1 MKETALIFKVIVLTF
16 SLAIIPVQVIA
27 LTPEQVFDKVKDSVV
42 VVKALDSRGELKS
55 QGSGVILPSDK
66 IATNCHVV
74 EEGISFEVGRN
85 NQFVSAILYAKDA
98 DKDICILVAKGIMG
112 KPAKLGKAANLKVG
126 VPVYAVGAPYGLE
139 LSLSD
144 GIVSQ
149 LRGGI
154 PPLVQTTAAISPGSS
169 GGGLFDREGLLVGLT
184 TLYLEGGQ
192 NLNFA
197 MPAEWIA
204 EIKPG
209 LKPIT
214 KNISHVQWL
223 KQAIAIQELGD
234 WHRLL
239 NWCEEWIKSES
250 SNATAWHMLG
260 IAYSKFE
267 LYNDAIA
274 AANQAIRLKP
284 DFAEAY
290 CNRGI
295 GYRIL
300 GKYQQAI
307 NDSSKAIKL
316 DPQLVDAYSNRG
328 IGYRIL
334 GKYQQAMND
343 FNKAI
348 KLDPHFAD
356 TYNARGVLYAK
367 LGNVQQAINDY
378 SKAIELHSQPAV
390 PYYNRGLT
398 YARLGNY
405 EQAINDFDNA
415 IAIDS
420 EYAAAY
426 YNRGVTYARLRNTK
440 LALENCRMAARLGDK
455 TAQEFLRSKGINW

>member
-300 GKYQQAI
+300 GKYQQA
-307 NDSSKAIKL
+307 
-316 DPQLVDAYSNRG
+316 
-328 IGYRIL
+328 
-334 GKYQQAMND
+334 MND